1 MTSKNGSKMTFSAS
15 MANKKALTGMSELIQ
30 AESKKHISDWQ
41 LEKIIFSTDF
51 TRNSQRVQ
59 PTKYTGGQEYERR

>member
-1 MTSKNGSKMTFSAS
+1 MASSTGSKMTFSAS
-15 MANKKALTGMSELIQ
+15 TANKKALTGMSELIR

-41 LEKIIFSTDF
+41 LEKIIFSTNF

-59 PTKYTGGQEYERR
+59 PTKYTGGYHHE